1 MNPHDE
7 LIDALAQA
15 RLEQMHLSDRDLRR
29 APPPWEAKPR
39 NPGWGTSLRVRLGRG
54 LLALG
59 AAIAGEDEAA
69 HAHREA
75 PHAHRVA

>member
-15 RLEQMHLSDRDLRR
+15 RLEEMHLSERDLRR

-39 NPGWGTSLRVRLGRG
+39 ASGSFTSLRLRLGRG
-54 LLALG
+54 LLTLG
-59 AAIAGEDEAA
+59 AAIAGEDESA
-69 HAHREA
+69 
-75 PHAHRVA
+75 HAHRVA

>member
-7 LIDALAQA
+7 LIDALAEA
-15 RLEQMHLSDRDLRR
+15 RLEQLHLSDRELRR
-29 APPPWEAKPR
+29 APPPWEKPPR
-39 NPGWGTSLRVRLGRG
+39 GPARGTSLRVRLGRG

-59 AAIAGEDEAA
+59 AAIAGEDEA
-69 HAHREA
+69 